1 MPTPPAPLIN
11 GQRFDF
17 SSGKF
22 DIAGVKF
29 DAGIKSVAYS
39 EEGKPGKARGARAA
53 VAGMTRGDYD
63 VSGSLEIYKEYLDDF
78 LAALTSQGRGYLE
91 QMFVGTFVY
100 AERDM
105 PFNTDVII
113 GMKLTKLD
121 DSHSEGGDPLV
132 VKADFV
138 AIEMTR
144 NGKRPYAIR

>member
-1 MPTPPAPLIN
+1 MSMIPAPLIN
-11 GQRFDF
+11 GQRYDF

-29 DAGIKSVAYS
+29 AEGIKAVSYS
-39 EEGKPGKARGARAA
+39 EEGKPGKARGARPA
-53 VAGMTRGDYD
+53 VAGMTRGEYD
-63 VSGSLEIYKEYLDDF
+63 VSGSLEIYKEYLDEF
-78 LAALTSQGRGYLE
+78 LKALTSQGRGYLE
-91 QMFVGTFVY
+91 QMFVGTFAY
-100 AERDM
+100 AEYGM
-105 PFNTDVII
+105 PLTVDVLI

-144 NGKRPYAIR
+144 NGRRPYAIR